1 MAARRPGE
9 AHKAVRKNP
18 GNPRVAKGDHNK
30 GKVAHVIPQG
40 KLGLDKTK

>member
-30 GKVAHVIPQG
+30 GKVARVIPQG